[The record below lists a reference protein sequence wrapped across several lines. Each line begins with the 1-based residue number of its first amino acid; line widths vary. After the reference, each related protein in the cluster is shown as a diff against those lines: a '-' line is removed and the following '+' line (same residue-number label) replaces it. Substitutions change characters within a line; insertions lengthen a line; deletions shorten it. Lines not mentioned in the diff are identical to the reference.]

1 MKSMKFDWKKFDYFL
16 LFAAAA
22 TLLALLHPGDTVWL
36 RDEARLMALALDA
49 NEAGHP
55 ALHGLPGSTGV
66 AYGALIVWLNQL
78 LLLVTSDPV
87 TMVAFKGILL
97 LGLCWG
103 ALLRLARCLHLPAG
117 PGAALWFCSPFIWFY
132 LRMPWDNIW
141 LLPMSLWYAVCA
153 AHFFRDGKMMPVV
166 WAGVVFALMF
176 YLHPVSV
183 AIPLGFAAGVLLFRR
198 ELFRREWRKFCAVG
212 AGVLLVLSP
221 YLYMCAR
228 GYSPGVG
235 APRVSFFTALGGVV
249 KCWQNLTAFGF
260 TDRFAPEVGLGIP
273 GMWVVLSVPVI
284 VFFMILGI
292 IAVIRRWRRKELN
305 TFDRL
310 CVCGGIMVF
319 FLAAELLILRVEPQ
333 THYNSVVSF
342 TWLLLAWR
350 GFTALRSDYRKT
362 AQFLLCAALILEL
375 LLLADFSRMVHRYS
389 GGSSE
394 YFGTTLARQWR
405 VVRSLT
411 AARQANPAL
420 VVELE
425 IDRLREDPLPLQV
438 LIRLALRSGDL
449 PEIVGTPLRARL
461 LPARS
466 GSGIDLLLLE

>member
-22 TLLALLHPGDTVWL
+22 TLLALWYPGDTVWL
-36 RDEARLMALALDA
+36 RDEARLIALALDA
-49 NEAGHP
+49 NEAGRP

-78 LLLVTSDPV
+78 LLLATSDPV
-87 TMVAFKGILL
+87 VIVAIKGVLL

-141 LLPMSLWYAVCA
+141 LLPMSLWYVVCA
-153 AHFFRDGKMMPVV
+153 AHFFRDGRMSMVV
-166 WAGVVFALMF
+166 WAGGLFALMF

-183 AIPLGFAAGVLLFRR
+183 AIPLGFAAGVLLFRL
-198 ELFRREWRKFCAVG
+198 ELFRREWWKFCAVG
-212 AGVLLVLSP
+212 AGVLIVLSP
-221 YLYMCAR
+221 FLYRCIR
-228 GYSPGVG
+228 GYSPDVG
-235 APRVSFFTALGGVV
+235 AIRVSFLTALGGVV

-273 GMWVVLSVPVI
+273 GMWVVLSIPVI
-284 VFFMILGI
+284 VFFMILGAI
-292 IAVIRRWRRKELN
+292 VVIRRWRRKELN

-310 CVCGGIMVF
+310 CVCGGITVV
-319 FLAAELLILRVEPQ
+319 FLAVELLVLRVEPQ
-333 THYNSVVSF
+333 THYNSVVAF
-342 TWLLLAWR
+342 AWLLLAWR
-350 GFTALRSDYRKT
+350 GFTALRGDYRKT
-362 AQFLLCAALILEL
+362 AEIVLCAALILEL
-375 LLLADFSRMVHRYS
+375 LLLADFSRLVHRYS

-411 AARQANPAL
+411 AAHLANPAL
-420 VVELE
+420 TVELE
-425 IDRLREDPLPLQV
+425 VDRFREEPLPLQV
-438 LIRLALRSGDL
+438 LIRLALRSEKL
-449 PEIVGTPLRARL
+449 PDVGPAPRSAKL
-461 LPARS
+461 LPSRS
-466 GSGIDLLLLE
+466 GSGIDLVLME

>member
-1 MKSMKFDWKKFDYFL
+1 MKKKGFSLYGLADCRIRTDRELIAELSSSPDAVAEEWEASYSMERLYNRLTPAKKRV
-16 LFAAAA
+16 AAAA
-22 TLLALLHPGDTVWL
+22 VELYKRRHAGLDRSQAIRCSGDID
-36 RDEARLMALALDA
+36 RIMR
-49 NEAGHP
+49 P
-55 ALHGLPGSTGV
+55 
-66 AYGALIVWLNQL
+66 LIADLE
-78 LLLVTSDPV
+78 
-87 TMVAFKGILL
+87 MEEF
-97 LGLCWG
+97 
-103 ALLRLARCLHLPAG
+103 
-117 PGAALWFCSPFIWFY
+117 
-132 LRMPWDNIW
+132 W

-310 CVCGGIMVF
+310 CVCGGITIVLF
-319 FLAAELLILRVEPQ
+319 AAGLLILRVEPQ
-333 THYNSVVSF
+333 AHYNSVVAF
-342 TWLLLAWR
+342 AWLLLAWR
-350 GFTALRSDYRKT
+350 GFTVLRGDYRKT
-362 AQFLLCAALILEL
+362 AAILLGAALMTEL
-375 LLLADFSRMVHRYS
+375 LFLADFTRLVHRYS
-389 GGSSE
+389 GGSSA

-411 AARQANPAL
+411 AAHLANPAL
-420 VVELE
+420 AVEIE
-425 IDRLREDPLPLQV
+425 IDRFREDPLPLQV
-438 LIRLALRSGDL
+438 LIRLAARCGDL
-449 PEIVGTPLRARL
+449 PDVGGAPRRARL

-466 GSGIDLLLLE
+466 GCGIDLILVE